1 MDVRNFLRSLSQKV
15 QPRIFVSGSRSQGTI
30 PVLLPEGEVGIEQ
43 EEDNI
48 GGKAGLDLS
57 LGDHRFG
64 GSIGANY
71 SRGALNF
78 PQELQ
83 QYGAPSRQ
91 EYGTPGIQ
99 VNELSANYENLPTG
113 LGVSGSYYPATGD
126 YRVGARLTKRF

>member
-15 QPRIFVSGSRSQGTI
+15 QPKIFLSGSRSQNTI
-30 PVLLPEGEVGIEQ
+30 PVLLTEGEVGIEQ

-64 GSIGANY
+64 GSVGANY
-71 SRGALNF
+71 FRGALNF

>member
-1 MDVRNFLRSLSQKV
+1 MDAIDFLRSLSQKV
-15 QPRIFVSGSRSQGTI
+15 EPKIFVSGSRRQRKI
-30 PVLLPEGEVGIEQ
+30 PVSLPEGVVAIEQ
-43 EEDNI
+43 KEDNI
-48 GGKAGLDLS
+48 RGKAGLDLS
-57 LGDHRFG
+57 LGDHRLG

-83 QYGAPSRQ
+83 LLGAPPRK

-99 VNELSANYENLPTG
+99 VNELSANYKHLPTG
-113 LGVSGSYYPATGD
+113 LGVSGTYHPPTGD

>member
-1 MDVRNFLRSLSQKV
+1 MDAIDFLRSLSQKV
-15 QPRIFVSGSRSQGTI
+15 EPKIFVSGSRRQRKI
-30 PVLLPEGEVGIEQ
+30 PVSLPEGVVAIEQ
-43 EEDNI
+43 KEDNI
-48 GGKAGLDLS
+48 RGKAGLDLS
-57 LGDHRFG
+57 LGDHRLG

-83 QYGAPSRQ
+83 LLGAPPRK

-113 LGVSGSYYPATGD
+113 LGVSGSYYPVTGD